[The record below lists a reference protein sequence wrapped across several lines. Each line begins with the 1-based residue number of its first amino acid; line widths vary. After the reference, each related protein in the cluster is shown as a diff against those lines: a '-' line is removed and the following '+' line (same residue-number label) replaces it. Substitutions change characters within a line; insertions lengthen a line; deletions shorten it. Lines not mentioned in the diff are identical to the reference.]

1 MLDDETD
8 DENMGMFMV
17 DRALNGATGALAGV
31 DDGNKDAGLQLPKPG
46 WHPLPQY
53 ASVLPLCRI
62 STQKHVTEES
72 IIERTSMSI
81 DCSNCRIWTRHK
93 SFQGV
98 TLRRHFRI
106 AH

>member
-46 WHPLPQY
+46 WQPLPQ
-53 ASVLPLCRI
+53 
-62 STQKHVTEES
+62 
-72 IIERTSMSI
+72 
-81 DCSNCRIWTRHK
+81 
-93 SFQGV
+93 
-98 TLRRHFRI
+98 
-106 AH
+106 